1 MQGSQCTCYLYDSQD
16 QIIVNT
22 EKCDL
27 LAFTY
32 SLNLFKTLNSY
43 FDGKLSYIRQCDYH
57 FRNCVAW
64 DEA

>member
-32 SLNLFKTLNSY
+32 SLNLF
-43 FDGKLSYIRQCDYH
+43 
-57 FRNCVAW
+57 
-64 DEA
+64 